1 MVRSSLLDAV
11 IGLLA
16 LTTVTSTRPSP
27 APSVTRAATP
37 MPATSVA
44 QTSAIAT
51 TFKWVMRSA
60 PSIEKL
66 FMSSPS
72 PEAPCFIGRAGPEK
86 GSWGLPEKN
95 GEWVGLV
102 GALDSSKIPSNL
114 NLLRPREVVGTSGG
128 GTRSESHRGVRWKLN
143 G

>member
-51 TFKWVMRSA
+51 TFRWVMRSA

-72 PEAPCFIGRAGPEK
+72 PEAPCFIGRAGQEK

-95 GEWVGLV
+95 GCMCRAGGRAAFEWNYEQYQTVTCLGSGRDVGQ
-102 GALDSSKIPSNL
+102 
-114 NLLRPREVVGTSGG
+114 RPQ
-128 GTRSESHRGVRWKLN
+128 SESHHAIR
-143 G
+143 

>member
-1 MVRSSLLDAV
+1 MVRSSPVDAV

-51 TFKWVMRSA
+51 TFRWVMRSA

-66 FMSSPS
+66 FISPS
-72 PEAPCFIGRAGPEK
+72 PEVSCSLVAPTGEKVHGVRQKKSGRQRGWLGRGFHEKTPVISACYADLSAAG
-86 GSWGLPEKN
+86 
-95 GEWVGLV
+95 
-102 GALDSSKIPSNL
+102 A
-114 NLLRPREVVGTSGG
+114 
-128 GTRSESHRGVRWKLN
+128 SHRD
-143 G
+143 

>member
-16 LTTVTSTRPSP
+16 LTTVTSTRPSL

-51 TFKWVMRSA
+51 TFRWVMRSA

-66 FMSSPS
+66 FISPS
-72 PEAPCFIGRAGPEK
+72 PEVPCSLVAPAGKKAHGVPQKKMGSPRGWPGRGIHEK
-86 GSWGLPEKN
+86 IRVISVRYMALG
-95 GEWVGLV
+95 VG
-102 GALDSSKIPSNL
+102 GG
-114 NLLRPREVVGTSGG
+114 LLRD
-128 GTRSESHRGVRWKLN
+128 
-143 G
+143 

>member
-1 MVRSSLLDAV
+1 MVRASLVDAV

-51 TFKWVMRSA
+51 TFRRVMRSA

-72 PEAPCFIGRAGPEK
+72 PEAPCLIGRAEQEK
-86 GSWGLPEKN
+86 GSWGLPEKK
-95 GEWVGLV
+95 GVGKGSL
-102 GALDSSKIPSNL
+102 GPR
-114 NLLRPREVVGTSGG
+114 NLLKNSSDLSVLHG
-128 GTRSESHRGVRWKLN
+128 
-143 G
+143 

>member
-1 MVRSSLLDAV
+1 MVRSSVLDAV

-16 LTTVTSTRPSP
+16 LTTVTSPPPSL

-51 TFKWVMRSA
+51 TFRWVMRSA
-60 PSIEKL
+60 LSIEKL
-66 FMSSPS
+66 FISPS
-72 PEAPCFIGRAGPEK
+72 PEVPCPLVAPAGGKVHAVGRKKMGRQ
-86 GSWGLPEKN
+86 SWLL
-95 GEWVGLV
+95 EWRIPS
-102 GALDSSKIPSNL
+102 DSSMLFGSQ
-114 NLLRPREVVGTSGG
+114 RETG
-128 GTRSESHRGVRWKLN
+128 RGAPPLP